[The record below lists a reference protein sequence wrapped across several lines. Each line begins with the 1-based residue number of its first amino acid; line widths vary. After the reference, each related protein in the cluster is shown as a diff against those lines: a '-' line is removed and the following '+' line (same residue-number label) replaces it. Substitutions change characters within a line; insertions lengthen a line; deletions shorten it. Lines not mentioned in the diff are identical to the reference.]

1 MRPGLV
7 RPTAGY
13 LLKVSLSAP
22 ELLCRAGRKCGHQLV
37 LSVLLLPGGDG
48 EDDATLIL
56 AGASSSSARVVVV
69 SLGLAT
75 AVVLWSVAD
84 PLVIFGLCP
93 NRST

>member
-48 EDDATLIL
+48 EDDIDIGGGVLVL
-56 AGASSSSARVVVV
+56 GVVPGPGHGGGVVVRGG
-69 SLGLAT
+69 SAGH
-75 AVVLWSVAD
+75 LW
-84 PLVIFGLCP
+84 LVPIGH
-93 NRST
+93 